1 MPLTVDTL
9 NIYNRLKSTGLSE
22 ESAKAIAE
30 IFREAIEENLANKN
44 DLKTT
49 ESNLTKYI
57 ESVRGGLKVTIESVR
72 GGLEVTIESVRAEL
86 EIKIQSVRTELKKDI
101 EVLRTELKKDIEV
114 LRTELKKDIEV
125 LRGEVKTEIA
135 ESKTSTIKWVAG
147 MLVAQAALIA
157 TLVKLL

>member
-1 MPLTVDTL
+1 MTLTVDTL

-57 ESVRGGLKVTIESVR
+57 ESVR
-72 GGLEVTIESVRAEL
+72 
-86 EIKIQSVRTELKKDI
+86 TELKKDI
-101 EVLRTELKKDIEV
+101 EVLRA
-114 LRTELKKDIEV
+114 
-125 LRGEVKTEIA
+125 EVKTEIA
-135 ESKTSTIKWVAG
+135 ESKASTIKWVAG